1 VDAAKPE
8 PTAESLVPNGV
19 FPNKSVFSNRSVFLR
34 TDRFFRTGIIH
45 VSVGSCLKID
55 SEAKRRSRSGD
66 HKADSEATISGRE
79 PTDVTD
85 ITRQII
91 GAELLPF

>member
-1 VDAAKPE
+1 
-8 PTAESLVPNGV
+8 
-19 FPNKSVFSNRSVFLR
+19 
-34 TDRFFRTGIIH
+34 
-45 VSVGSCLKID
+45 VGSCLKID

-66 HKADSEATISGRE
+66 HKADSEATIGGRE

-85 ITRQII
+85 ITRQMI